1 MMTEEKRQAG
11 YSAESYHVNVILL
24 VISLEQQ
31 YDILLSGPPGRRVN
45 RPDLWWSCICAQN
58 SRLSTTLPEPEN
70 HLLPEQDK
78 GQQVVT

>member
-45 RPDLWWSCICAQN
+45 RPDL
-58 SRLSTTLPEPEN
+58 
-70 HLLPEQDK
+70 
-78 GQQVVT
+78 